1 MEIFFDVQESLP
13 HVFMSQSS
21 LSHFWLLFLKEEV
34 N

>member
-13 HVFMSQSS
+13 HVFMSQPS